1 MSMLDRLAAAAQAFS
16 RFREASGT
24 TVDADEADWRRI
36 TGDGLRDLSPLTRRR
51 AQEIAVYLW
60 RTNLLANRLVELPL
74 AYLLA
79 EGVSLAVDDPDAQ
92 TWLDAF
98 WNDPINQMAI
108 KLPKKVR
115 ELALFGEQCYP
126 VFLNKMNGHMR
137 LGYLDPSLIETVVT
151 DPDNVEQPI
160 GIVTVK
166 NKRGEARR
174 YKVIVNGPES
184 VFGATARR
192 IRETFEDGECFYF
205 TVNDLSSAPR
215 GNSDL
220 LASADWLDAYE
231 QFLFGEVERAAFM
244 RAFFWDVTLQGAT
257 QEEVEARASR
267 ISAPKPGG
275 VRIHNQAETWD
286 AVTPDLKAADNA
298 EAARLFRNHVLGGG
312 TVPEHWYGG
321 GGDVNRA
328 TGDSMGEP
336 TFKIFSMR
344 QRFLGHMLETIGQ
357 YQIYR
362 RIYPTGPLPDPADF
376 DPALRV
382 RCDWPEMSPRDTT
395 KYAAALQQVV
405 ASAAVAVDRGM
416 LSEETGVML
425 VAAVAGR
432 LGVDVDPKAEL
443 EAARAEGAK
452 RNEAAYGF
460 PDIPDDEEAPPQAG
474 A

>member
-1 MSMLDRLAAAAQAFS
+1 MTLLSRLSAAAKALAG
-16 RFREASGT
+16 FREAVGT
-24 TVDADEADWRRI
+24 TIDADEGEWRPI
-36 TGDGLRDLSPLTRRR
+36 TGDSLRDLSPLTRRR
-51 AQEIAVYLW
+51 AQEVAVYLW

-79 EGVSLAVDDPDAQ
+79 EGVTLAVDDPDGQA
-92 TWLDAF
+92 WLDAF
-98 WNDPINQMAI
+98 WADPINQMAI

-126 VFLNKMNGHMR
+126 VFVNEMNGHMR

-184 VFGATARR
+184 VFGATAQR
-192 IRETFEDGECFYF
+192 IRESFGDGECFYF

-257 QEEVEARASR
+257 QEEVEARAAR

-275 VRIHNQAETWD
+275 VRIHNQGETWD

-312 TVPEHWYGG
+312 TLPEHWFGG
-321 GGDVNRA
+321 GGDVNRS
-328 TGDSMGEP
+328 TGESMGEP
-336 TFKIFSMR
+336 TFKAFSMR
-344 QRFLGHMLETIGQ
+344 QRYIGHMLETIAQ
-357 YQIYR
+357 YQIFR
-362 RIYPTGPLPDPADF
+362 RLDPTGPLPDPVEF
-376 DPALRV
+376 DASLRV
-382 RCDWPEMSPRDTT
+382 RCEWPEMSPRDTT

-405 ASAAVAVDRGM
+405 SAAVVAVDRGM
-416 LSEETGVML
+416 LAEETAVSL
-425 VAAVAGR
+425 VASVAGR
-432 LGVDVDPKAEL
+432 LGVEVDPKAEL
-443 EAARAEGAK
+443 EAARSDSA
-452 RNEAAYGF
+452 RRQEADYGF
-460 PDIPDDEEAPPQAG
+460 PDLPEDPPSAG
-474 A
+474 S